1 MITIITGA
9 INSGKTT
16 QLLKIYN
23 ATRQGEGFALPK
35 YYINGNYAGQKIVR
49 LSNGNSTIFSLK
61 ESYIPPNWKEDFHY
75 ENYSFSLEGMQ
86 FANHISDDI
95 IRNHLNP
102 VFIDEIGP
110 LEIQKKGFYFIMRKM
125 IICRKDLFLTV
136 RSACIQ
142 DIIALFNIKLCRF
155 IQV

>member
-1 MITIITGA
+1 MITGA
-9 INSGKTT
+9 VNSGKTT
-16 QLLKIYN
+16 QLLKLYN
-23 ATRQGEGFALPK
+23 AGRQGEGFALPK

-49 LSNGNSTIFSLK
+49 LSNGDSTIFSLT
-61 ESYIPPNWKEDFHY
+61 ESYIPAHWQEEFHY
-75 ENYSFSLEGMQ
+75 KNYSFSLEGMH

-95 IRNHLNP
+95 IMNNLNP

-110 LEIQKKGFYFIMRKM
+110 LEIQKKGFYSITCKM
-125 IICRKDLFLTV
+125 IAYQKDLFLTV

-142 DIIALFNIKLCRF
+142 DIISLFDIKLCRL